1 MPVKKKVIISS
12 FKLYPVRVNPQ
23 FHTKASIK
31 KEPGEFISPKED
43 FKLKS
48 LKRYDTMKI

>member
-31 KEPGEFISPKED
+31 KETGRIHFPKRR
-43 FKLKS
+43 LQI
-48 LKRYDTMKI
+48 KIFEKV